1 MWNKQVR
8 TSFFRFVT
16 IHAFDRQTDGWSVW
30 QTDRRMDILLT
41 AKTVLHGLHRCGT
54 VMKHMAPSHKI
65 TSCYNKNFSTV
76 RLSRRHAKD
85 GLLVIRG
92 IKVVVAITI
101 CIRNDYIITTPMTK
115 RNTEVTSK
123 YLRKLHWVLR
133 RHITVRNFDTW

>member
-1 MWNKQVR
+1 M
-8 TSFFRFVT
+8 
-16 IHAFDRQTDGWSVW
+16 
-30 QTDRRMDILLT
+30 
-41 AKTVLHGLHRCGT
+41 
-54 VMKHMAPSHKI
+54 
-65 TSCYNKNFSTV
+65 

-133 RHITVRNFDTW
+133 RHVTVRNFDT